1 MAIVVE
7 GLVIFLVGFVLGK
20 TNFFKKSLFGE

>member
-1 MAIVVE
+1 MAIIVE
-7 GLVIFLVGFVLGK
+7 GLIIFLVGFVLGK